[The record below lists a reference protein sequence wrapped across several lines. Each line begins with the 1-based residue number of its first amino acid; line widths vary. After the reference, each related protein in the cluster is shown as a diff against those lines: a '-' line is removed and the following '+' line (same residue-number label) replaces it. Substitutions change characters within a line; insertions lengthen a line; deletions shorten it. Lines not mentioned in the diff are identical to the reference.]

1 MAKEVL
7 PPPHSREGEKR
18 KYGLSADG
26 EGNQLRLFFT
36 RSRRNFSLHDRSSR
50 NAVTYRVI
58 SHPRNLSDLRCE
70 SNCFAPPLR
79 TRRSLFLSLSRPFFF
94 ASTVRYCSFFL
105 VVEIESRAIHQL
117 SKLNARGQHFEKL
130 SARLFVRTFVRNKIV
145 SSKKIRCLSDRERK
159 I

>member
-79 TRRSLFLSLSRPFFF
+79 TRRSLFLSLSIAPF
-94 ASTVRYCSFFL
+94 SLLLQYCSFFL

>member
-70 SNCFAPPLR
+70 SNCFAPPVR

-94 ASTVRYCSFFL
+94 ASTILL
-105 VVEIESRAIHQL
+105 VFPRGRNRIESNPPAFETQCAGPTFRKVERSAFCTNVR
-117 SKLNARGQHFEKL
+117 SK
-130 SARLFVRTFVRNKIV
+130 
-145 SSKKIRCLSDRERK
+145 
-159 I
+159 

>member
-50 NAVTYRVI
+50 NAVTYLPGNFASPKSLGPAMRI
-58 SHPRNLSDLRCE
+58 ELFRAACE
-70 SNCFAPPLR
+70 NPPL
-79 TRRSLFLSLSRPFFF
+79 SLSLSLSRPFFF
-94 ASTVRYCSFFL
+94 ASTILL
-105 VVEIESRAIHQL
+105 VFPRGRNRIESNPPAFETQCAGPTFRKVERSAFCTNVR
-117 SKLNARGQHFEKL
+117 SK
-130 SARLFVRTFVRNKIV
+130 
-145 SSKKIRCLSDRERK
+145 
-159 I
+159 